1 METYD
6 VMTTTFAARSFTD
19 KPVSHDTLHRIL
31 DHARF
36 APSGGNRQGWKVI
49 IIENSD
55 IKSQLQALM
64 APTIRAYKAMA
75 MAGETPFNSIDASGV
90 DQATID
96 ATSSDIP
103 FAGNLSQAPVVL
115 IVTVDLKQVTAFDQ
129 NLHRVGVIPGAS
141 IYPFVWNILLAARNE
156 HLGGVMTTFIAHQ
169 EPQAKT
175 LLGIPDHHAI
185 AAMVGIGEPTK
196 QLTKLKRRPVS
207 EFTTVD
213 HFQGESFSCD

>member
-6 VMTTTFAARSFTD
+6 VMTTTFAARSFT
-19 KPVSHDTLHRIL
+19 KKMVSRETLHRIL

-49 IIENSD
+49 VIENNE
-55 IKSQLQALM
+55 IKSQLQVLM
-64 APTIRAYKAMA
+64 TPTIRAYKAMA

-90 DQATID
+90 DQETID
-96 ATSSDIP
+96 ATSPDMP

-129 NLHRVGVIPGAS
+129 DLHRVGVIPGAS

-169 EPQAKT
+169 EPRAKAI
-175 LLGIPDHHAI
+175 LGIPDHHAI

-207 EFTTVD
+207 VFATID
-213 HFQGESFSCD
+213 HFQGEPLSSD